1 MGKQILMNAFDMN
14 CAMHNSH
21 GLWKHPDNQRHR
33 YKDLEYWVDIAQ
45 LLERGKFD
53 ALFLADVAGIYD
65 VYRQSGAPAIR
76 DGVQVPLN
84 DPALIVPAMAL
95 VTKHLSFAVTVTTTY
110 EHPYAHARRF
120 STLDHLTQ
128 GRLAW
133 NIVTSY
139 LPNAAKNYGLDEMI
153 KHDERYEL
161 ADEFLQV
168 VYKLWEGS
176 WDEDAVVR
184 DVDRNIYT
192 DPNKVRKIHHAG
204 TYFKVPGPHLSEPSP
219 QRTPVIYQ
227 AGSSERGRAF
237 AAKHAEC
244 VFVGGQTPEAL
255 RFYVED
261 IRNQAEK
268 LGRDPQSIKM
278 FTGLNVIVAETKEEA
293 QLKFEQ
299 YASLWSR
306 EAALAQFAG
315 SSGYDLSAYDPD
327 SYLEYKNTNHGQT
340 RAAQFT
346 TFAPKKLTVKEV
358 MDRIG
363 TLGGQ
368 GWVFAG
374 TPQEVADHMQEKMEL
389 TGIDGFNLAHL
400 ITPGSLREFIDLVV
414 PELQRRG
421 IYKLDYEEG
430 TLREKLFGQGNKRLP
445 DHHPAAQYRN
455 KDAYPTP
462 IFNADQFTGDIH
474 P

>member
-1 MGKQILMNAFDMN
+1 M
-14 CAMHNSH
+14 
-21 GLWKHPDNQRHR
+21 
-33 YKDLEYWVDIAQ
+33 
-45 LLERGKFD
+45 
-53 ALFLADVAGIYD
+53 
-65 VYRQSGAPAIR
+65 
-76 DGVQVPLN
+76 N

-227 AGSSERGRAF
+227 P
-237 AAKHAEC
+237 AARSGE
-244 VFVGGQTPEAL
+244 ELL
-255 RFYVED
+255 RQST
-261 IRNQAEK
+261 RNA
-268 LGRDPQSIKM
+268 
-278 FTGLNVIVAETKEEA
+278 
-293 QLKFEQ
+293 
-299 YASLWSR
+299 Y
-306 EAALAQFAG
+306 
-315 SSGYDLSAYDPD
+315 LSA
-327 SYLEYKNTNHGQT
+327 
-340 RAAQFT
+340 
-346 TFAPKKLTVKEV
+346 
-358 MDRIG
+358 DR
-363 TLGGQ
+363 
-368 GWVFAG
+368 
-374 TPQEVADHMQEKMEL
+374 
-389 TGIDGFNLAHL
+389 
-400 ITPGSLREFIDLVV
+400 
-414 PELQRRG
+414 RR
-421 IYKLDYEEG
+421 
-430 TLREKLFGQGNKRLP
+430 RL
-445 DHHPAAQYRN
+445 
-455 KDAYPTP
+455 
-462 IFNADQFTGDIH
+462 
-474 P
+474 

>member
-1 MGKQILMNAFDMN
+1 MGKTIFMNAFDMN
-14 CAMHNSH
+14 GAMHNSH
-21 GLWKHPDNQRHR
+21 GLWKHPDNERHR
-33 YKDLEYWVDIAQ
+33 YKDLDYWVEIAR

-84 DPALIVPAMAL
+84 DPALIVPAMAYA
-95 VTKHLSFAVTVTTTY
+95 TKHLSFAVTVTTTY

-120 STLDHLTQ
+120 STLDHLTK

-139 LPNAAKNYGLDEMI
+139 LPNAAQNYGLSEMI
-153 KHDERYEL
+153 RHDTRYER
-161 ADEFLQV
+161 ADEFLEV
-168 VYKLWEGS
+168 AYKLWEGS
-176 WDEDAVVR
+176 WEEDAVVR
-184 DVDRNIYT
+184 DAARNVYT
-192 DPNKVRKIHHAG
+192 EPSKVHKIHHDG
-204 TYFKVPGPHLSEPSP
+204 TFFKVPGPHLSEPSP
-219 QRTPVIYQ
+219 QRTPVLYQ

-244 VFVGGQTPEAL
+244 VFVGGQTNETL
-255 RFYVED
+255 KFYVDD
-261 IRNQAEK
+261 IRQQAEK
-268 LGRDPQSIKM
+268 LGRDPQSVKM

-293 QLKFEQ
+293 QLKLEQ
-299 YASLWSR
+299 YSSLWSR
-306 EAALAQFAG
+306 EAAIAQFAG
-315 SSGYDLSAYDPD
+315 SSGYDLAAYDPD
-327 SYLEYKNTNHGQT
+327 SYLEYRNTDHGQT

-346 TFAPKKLTVKEV
+346 KFASKKLTVREV

-368 GWVFAG
+368 GWVCVG
-374 TPQEVADHMQEKMEL
+374 TPKEVADYMQEKVEQ

-400 ITPGSLREFIDLVV
+400 ITPGSLREFVELVV

-421 IYKLDYEEG
+421 IYKRDYEEG
-430 TLREKLFGQGNKRLP
+430 TLREKLFGPGHRLLP
-445 DHHPAAQYRN
+445 DHHPAARYRRR
-455 KDAYPTP
+455 AT
-462 IFNADQFTGDIH
+462 ASV
-474 P
+474 

>member
-1 MGKQILMNAFDMN
+1 MGKKILLNAFDMN
-14 CAMHNSH
+14 GAMHNSH

-33 YKDLEYWVDIAQ
+33 YKDLDYWVEIAQ
-45 LLERGKFD
+45 LLEKGKFD

-65 VYRQSGAPAIR
+65 VYKQSGAPAIR
-76 DGVQVPLN
+76 DAVQVPLN

-95 VTKHLSFAVTVTTTY
+95 ATKHLSFAVTVSTTY

-120 STLDHLTQ
+120 STLDHLTG

-139 LPNAAKNYGLDEMI
+139 LPNAAQNFGLTDMI
-153 KHDERYEL
+153 AHDDRYEL
-161 ADEFLQV
+161 AEEFLEV

-176 WDEDAVVR
+176 WEDGAVIR
-184 DVDRNIYT
+184 DAQRGIFT
-192 DPNKVRKIHHAG
+192 DPAKVHKIHHQGA
-204 TYFKVPGPHLSEPSP
+204 YFQVPGPHLSEPSP

-227 AGSSERGRAF
+227 AGTSERGRAF

-244 VFVGGQTPEAL
+244 VFVGGQTHEAL
-255 RFYVED
+255 KFYIDD
-261 IRNQAEK
+261 IRRQAEQ

-278 FTGLNVIVAETKEEA
+278 FTFLNVVVAETREEA
-293 QLKFEQ
+293 ELKSAE
-299 YASLWSR
+299 YSRLWSR

-327 SYLEYKNTNHGQT
+327 AYLEYTHTNHGQT
-340 RAAQFT
+340 RAAQYT
-346 TFAPKKLTVKEV
+346 KFAGKKLTVREV

-368 GWVFAG
+368 GSVLVG
-374 TPQEVADHMQEKMEL
+374 TPKEIVDRIEEKVER
-389 TGIDGFNLAHL
+389 TGVDGFNLAHL
-400 ITPGSLREFIDLVV
+400 ITPGSLKEFVELIV

-421 IYKLDYEEG
+421 LYKKEYEEG
-430 TLREKLFGQGNKRLP
+430 TLREKLFGSGNRLLP
-445 DHHPAAQYRN
+445 DHHPAARYR
-455 KDAYPTP
+455 DAAAYV
-462 IFNADQFTGDIH
+462 
-474 P
+474 